1 MSRNQTLSGKPTMPS
16 ARSAQVHGKVRPMDE
31 ARAEARK
38 ELISWGLL
46 LASGALVGALLCLA
60 FAYAAGPV
68 PA

>member
-1 MSRNQTLSGKPTMPS
+1 MRDTTLSGKPTMPS
-16 ARSAQVHGKVRPMDE
+16 ARSAQVHGNVRPSDE

-38 ELISWGLL
+38 ELISWALL
-46 LASGALVGALLCLA
+46 LASGVLFGALLCLA

>member
-1 MSRNQTLSGKPTMPS
+1 MNPTDRRRIHGPLIPS
-16 ARSAQVHGKVRPMDE
+16 DE
-31 ARAEARK
+31 ASAEARK

-46 LASGALVGALLCLA
+46 LASGVLFGALLCLA